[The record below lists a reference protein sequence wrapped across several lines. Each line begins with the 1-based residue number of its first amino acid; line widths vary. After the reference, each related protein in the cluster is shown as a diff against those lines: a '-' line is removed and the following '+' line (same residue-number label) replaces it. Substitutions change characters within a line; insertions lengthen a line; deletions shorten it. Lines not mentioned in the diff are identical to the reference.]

1 MKNDDSETAKQALI
15 ERARKI
21 MALEDRLEWSEKT
34 RLEQE
39 ERLKC
44 AEENLANV
52 LSHESNILCTCG
64 TCGEMFC
71 RACEE
76 KDDEIMDLKERL
88 KDAEECKDEMKQ
100 LRTEECY
107 SMLSKVLIER
117 EQLKEELEY
126 ERNVRG
132 KDAEL
137 EKLLQHCTVDELEKL
152 RQERDDLR
160 EQVSTSVQL
169 CQEQEKE
176 VSTSERDDKEEETRQ
191 KVLITE
197 LEKQISEMQET
208 EQRLRKQRDELDAT
222 AKRYRSERNAMRI
235 GVVDALNKVQKKLE
249 KHQGEDPNDGR
260 ILEEFWIL
268 TLNDVFASSLK
279 NAHKGIEILQT
290 YDNEGES
297 ATKVLIG
304 LLQLHDSNLSTSE
317 LLKLLLSRNWPRV
330 ELATS

>member
-1 MKNDDSETAKQALI
+1 
-15 ERARKI
+15 
-21 MALEDRLEWSEKT
+21 MAISLNYYGAVRS
-34 RLEQE
+34 R
-39 ERLKC
+39 R
-44 AEENLANV
+44 
-52 LSHESNILCTCG
+52 
-64 TCGEMFC
+64 
-71 RACEE
+71 
-76 KDDEIMDLKERL
+76 
-88 KDAEECKDEMKQ
+88 ECKDEMKEQ
-100 LRTEECY
+100 ECY

-137 EKLLQHCTVDELEKL
+137 EKLLQHCTVDELE
-152 RQERDDLR
+152 RVCQERDDL
-160 EQVSTSVQL
+160 
-169 CQEQEKE
+169 QEK
-176 VSTSERDDKEEETRQ
+176 VSTSERDDEEETRQ
-191 KVLITE
+191 KVLIASSHSRITE

-235 GVVDALNKVQKKLE
+235 GVVDALNKYHSVKKLE
-249 KHQGEDPNDGR
+249 KHQGKDPNDGR

-317 LLKLLLSRNWPRV
+317 LLKLLLSRI
-330 ELATS
+330 EL

>member
-1 MKNDDSETAKQALI
+1 MK
-15 ERARKI
+15 
-21 MALEDRLEWSEKT
+21 
-34 RLEQE
+34 EQ
-39 ERLKC
+39 
-44 AEENLANV
+44 
-52 LSHESNILCTCG
+52 
-64 TCGEMFC
+64 
-71 RACEE
+71 
-76 KDDEIMDLKERL
+76 
-88 KDAEECKDEMKQ
+88 
-100 LRTEECY
+100 ECY

-132 KDAEL
+132 TDAEL
-137 EKLLQHCTVDELEKL
+137 EKLLRHCTVDELE
-152 RQERDDLR
+152 RVCQERDDL
-160 EQVSTSVQL
+160 
-169 CQEQEKE
+169 QEK

-191 KVLITE
+191 KVLIASSHSHITE
-197 LEKQISEMQET
+197 LEKQISEMEET

-249 KHQGEDPNDGR
+249 KHQGEDGR
-260 ILEEFWIL
+260 ILEEYWIL

-304 LLQLHDSNLSTSE
+304 LLQLHGSNLSTSE
-317 LLKLLLSRNWPRV
+317 LLKLLLSRI
-330 ELATS
+330 EL

>member
-1 MKNDDSETAKQALI
+1 MK
-15 ERARKI
+15 
-21 MALEDRLEWSEKT
+21 
-34 RLEQE
+34 EQ
-39 ERLKC
+39 
-44 AEENLANV
+44 
-52 LSHESNILCTCG
+52 
-64 TCGEMFC
+64 
-71 RACEE
+71 
-76 KDDEIMDLKERL
+76 
-88 KDAEECKDEMKQ
+88 
-100 LRTEECY
+100 ECY

-132 KDAEL
+132 TDAEL
-137 EKLLQHCTVDELEKL
+137 EKLLRHCTVDELE
-152 RQERDDLR
+152 RVCQERDDL
-160 EQVSTSVQL
+160 
-169 CQEQEKE
+169 QEK

-191 KVLITE
+191 KVLIASSHSHITE
-197 LEKQISEMQET
+197 LEKQISEMEET

-222 AKRYRSERNAMRI
+222 AKWYRSVRNAMRI

-249 KHQGEDPNDGR
+249 KHQGEDGR
-260 ILEEFWIL
+260 ILEEYRIL

-317 LLKLLLSRNWPRV
+317 LLKLLLSRI
-330 ELATS
+330 EL